1 MMMRLLNTREKK
13 KGWPSTPSEREG
25 NIWDVIKPF
34 RYAHDA
40 QLLPGYRS
48 VDCRHRNAATCRI
61 LSMDALSGE
70 RQEDL
75 CCIPSSE
82 DLLQSAS
89 KVVSFH
95 QEGTGGDV
103 HGRIEGTDG
112 FWNGRA
118 EI

>member
-1 MMMRLLNTREKK
+1 
-13 KGWPSTPSEREG
+13 
-25 NIWDVIKPF
+25 
-34 RYAHDA
+34 
-40 QLLPGYRS
+40 
-48 VDCRHRNAATCRI
+48 
-61 LSMDALSGE
+61 MDALSGE

-75 CCIPSSE
+75 CCIPSSEDLSRE